1 MNSQEYIEFIQNYPK
16 FPKWHC
22 DFPQNYW
29 KSNLELHRKA
39 TERARAS
46 LPELERMA
54 KAGFHKSRAA
64 KDVFR
69 GIFDGER
76 NQKNYPIYSNIEQ
89 NAKDNLRIAE
99 FLLLGR

>member
-1 MNSQEYIEFIQNYPK
+1 MLELRYQN
-16 FPKWHC
+16 WNGW
-22 DFPQNYW
+22 QRRA
-29 KSNLELHRKA
+29 STNLELQ
-39 TERARAS
+39 
-46 LPELERMA
+46 
-54 KAGFHKSRAA
+54 